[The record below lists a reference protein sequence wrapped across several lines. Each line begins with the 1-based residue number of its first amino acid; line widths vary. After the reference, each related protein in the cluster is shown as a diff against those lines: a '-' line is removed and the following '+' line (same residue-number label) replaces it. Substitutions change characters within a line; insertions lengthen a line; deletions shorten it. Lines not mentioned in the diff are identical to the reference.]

1 MTRQTPGPAAQQIA
15 GATPKPP
22 FRHEAGLRPTSVRF
36 NGTRGAGLPVQAGS
50 GQPPAGPE
58 MCE

>member
-22 FRHEAGLRPTSVRF
+22 FRHELGPD
-36 NGTRGAGLPVQAGS
+36 GARKALHNWA
-50 GQPPAGPE
+50 E
-58 MCE
+58 R